1 MASIMDTLFG
11 VSAERFQQE
20 RDAAAE
26 AQALQYARLSP
37 IEKASLGVQR
47 GAYGLAGALGGAL
60 GGQDPELQRRT
71 QAQQILGMIDPSKP
85 ETFFVAAQ
93 LAADRGDQQLAFGL
107 RLEGDKYRQQKL
119 IRDDEA
125 ARRLRE
131 KTALDQQ
138 TAARTIAQSAYQPGT
153 PERAQMLDVQE
164 REQMAD
170 QGTPMP
176 ENIAAVAP
184 SFDIARVAPQLM
196 GTAAGQAELERLQKA
211 QTSVDEISAN
221 QLAAQLFN
229 PDGTRNKAVET
240 RLRASLA
247 GQKILK
253 SVAPETKVLKRG
265 DNLATENPVTGAW
278 NVVTLTGVVTTAPGA
293 NPITAMLV
301 SGSISPTVRAYAS
314 ELETQWPNLDAD
326 ERRNEL
332 SKLATKNQ
340 TATTIAQKAAETKV
354 GGSDKVQSSKVTPN
368 GTTIIVM
375 KDGTTRVVSATGEN
389 LTGQARADA
398 IIASEQFGA
407 ETQGTRAQARVG
419 GELTA
424 KQVGTAFAEIGKIK
438 KNIGNIDD
446 AIKAIDDG
454 ANTGVIAS
462 KFPNITTASITL
474 NNVRNQL
481 GLDVI
486 GSVTFGALSEGEL
499 NLALDTALPTTL
511 APQQL
516 RKYLVEKKVAQEK
529 LAGYLSKQIS
539 YLSKP
544 GNNLAGWL
552 EQTGNQGQSSLPPGV
567 TVKKKESK

>member
-1 MASIMDTLFG
+1 MADIVQSLFG
-11 VSAERFQQE
+11 VTPQAYQQAQQA
-20 RDAAAE
+20 RMD
-26 AQALQYARLSP
+26 AQALQYAKLDP
-37 IEKASLGVQR
+37 FQQANYAIGR
-47 GAYGLAGALGGAL
+47 GASGLAGAIGGAL
-60 GGQDPELQRRT
+60 GGQDPELQRITMR
-71 QAQQILGMIDPSKP
+71 QQIAGQLNPNDLS
-85 ETFFVAAQ
+85 TF
-93 LAADRGDQQLAFGL
+93 DRGIEMMRQGGDGQGALMLQMERDKAQQLALTRGDDAATRREL
-107 RLEGDKYRQQKL
+107 AIKRQLEETARAEQAQV
-119 IRDDEA
+119 EA
-125 ARRLRE
+125 ITRKAYTPPEQLLGIGAE
-131 KTALDQQ
+131 GTGETITPAAFNLQSISNELLQ
-138 TAARTIAQSAYQPGT
+138 TERG
-153 PERAQMLDVQE
+153 RAQ
-164 REQMAD
+164 
-170 QGTPMP
+170 
-176 ENIAAVAP
+176 
-184 SFDIARVAPQLM
+184 
-196 GTAAGQAELERLQKA
+196 LEKLQKA
-211 QTSVDEISAN
+211 QTSIDEVSAN

-229 PDGTRNKAVET
+229 PDGTRNKAVEAK
-240 RLRASLA
+240 LRSSLT

-253 SVAPETKVLKRG
+253 TVASETKVFKRG
-265 DNLATENPVTGAW
+265 ETLAKENPVTGAW
-278 NVVTLTGVVTTAPGA
+278 DVVTLSGVVTTPVGA
-293 NPITAMLV
+293 NPISAMLQ
-301 SGSISPTVRAYAS
+301 SGSISPTVRAYAQ
-314 ELETQWPNLDAD
+314 ELETQWPNLDPD
-326 ERRNEL
+326 ERRAEL

-340 TATTIAQKAAETKV
+340 TATQIAQKAAEGKV

-424 KQVGTAFAEIGKIK
+424 KQVGSAFTEIGKIR

-474 NNVRNQL
+474 NNVRSQL

-511 APQQL
+511 QPKAL
-516 RKYLVEKKVAQEK
+516 RKYLTDKKSAQEK
-529 LAGYLSKQIS
+529 LVGYLSKQIS

-552 EQTGNQGQSSLPPGV
+552 EEAGKQGQSGLPAGV
-567 TVKKKESK
+567 TVKKKGG

>member
-1 MASIMDTLFG
+1 MADIVQSLFG
-11 VSAERFQQE
+11 VTPQAYQQAQQA
-20 RDAAAE
+20 RMD
-26 AQALQYARLSP
+26 AQALQYARLDP
-37 IEKASLGVQR
+37 FQQANYAIGR
-47 GAYGLAGALGGAL
+47 GASGLAGAIGGAL
-60 GGQDPELQRRT
+60 GGQDPELQRITMR
-71 QAQQILGMIDPSKP
+71 QQIAGQLNPNDIS
-85 ETFFVAAQ
+85 TF
-93 LAADRGDQQLAFGL
+93 DRGIEMLRQGGDGQGALMLQMERDKAQQLAL
-107 RLEGDKYRQQKL
+107 TRGDDAATRKELAAKRE
-119 IRDDEA
+119 REA
-125 ARRLRE
+125 AALMREQEARR
-131 KTALDQQ
+131 
-138 TAARTIAQSAYQPGT
+138 IVQSAYKPGGQEVYGEDIMGERVGEGLTAPSLDLQGVASRLVVT
-153 PERAQMLDVQE
+153 PEGRK
-164 REQMAD
+164 
-170 QGTPMP
+170 
-176 ENIAAVAP
+176 
-184 SFDIARVAPQLM
+184 
-196 GTAAGQAELERLQKA
+196 ELEGLQKA
-211 QTSVDEISAN
+211 QTSIDEVSAN

-229 PDGTRNKAVET
+229 PDGTRNKAVES
-240 RLRASLA
+240 RLRSSLT

-253 SVAPETKVLKRG
+253 TVEPETKVFKKG
-265 DNLATENPVTGAW
+265 ETLAKQNPVTGAW
-278 NVVTLTGVVTTAPGA
+278 DVVTLSGVVTTPVGA
-293 NPITAMLV
+293 NPISAMLQ
-301 SGSISPTVRAYAS
+301 SGSISPTVRAYAQ
-314 ELETQWPNLDAD
+314 ELETQWPNLDPD
-326 ERRNEL
+326 ERRFEL

-340 TATTIAQKAAETKV
+340 KATQIAQKAAEGKV

-424 KQVGTAFAEIGKIK
+424 KQVGSAFTEIGKIR

-474 NNVRNQL
+474 NNVRSQL

-511 APQQL
+511 QPKAL
-516 RKYLVEKKVAQEK
+516 RKYLTDKKSAQEK
-529 LAGYLSKQIS
+529 LVGYLSKQIS

-552 EQTGNQGQSSLPPGV
+552 EEAGKQGQSGLPAGV
-567 TVKKKESK
+567 TVKKKGG